1 MSPSVESAPQDKGRL
16 APTDLER
23 ERERYLRYLTLERG
37 RSKNTLSAYRAD
49 LGTYLEALAGTGIT
63 RPGDITPVAVADYVN
78 GLPGTA
84 TTVARKL
91 SSIRNFHRFL
101 LEEAV
106 ISRDPGLEVPS
117 PRLPSRL
124 PKALTIEQVGALLD
138 AVAGDDPIAL
148 RDRALLEFLYA
159 TGARVSEALALTVDD
174 IVGDD
179 SQTRET
185 IRVTGKG
192 QKQRIV
198 PVGSYARKALDAYLT
213 RARPALVAKAKKST
227 PHVFVGARGAGLSRQ
242 NAWLVMS
249 KAAQKAQLI
258 GLVSPHTLR
267 HSFATHVLAG
277 GADIRVV
284 QELLGHSSV
293 STTQIYTKVTID
305 TLRDVYQSSHPRAR

>member
-1 MSPSVESAPQDKGRL
+1 M
-16 APTDLER
+16 
-23 ERERYLRYLTLERG
+23 
-37 RSKNTLSAYRAD
+37 
-49 LGTYLEALAGTGIT
+49 
-63 RPGDITPVAVADYVN
+63 
-78 GLPGTA
+78 
-84 TTVARKL
+84 
-91 SSIRNFHRFL
+91 
-101 LEEAV
+101 
-106 ISRDPGLEVPS
+106 SRDPGLEVPS

-159 TGARVSEALALTVDD
+159 TGARVSEALSLTVDD
-174 IVGDD
+174 IVGDN
-179 SQTRET
+179 SATSET

-198 PVGSYARKALDAYLT
+198 PVGSYARVALDAYLT
-213 RARPALVAKAKKST
+213 RARPGLVAKAKKST
-227 PHVFVGARGAGLSRQ
+227 PQVFVGARGAGLSRQ
-242 NAWLVMS
+242 NAWLIMS
-249 KAAQKAQLI
+249 RAAERAQLS

-305 TLRDVYQSSHPRAR
+305 SLRDVYQSSHPRAR